1 MGGEHIVEAGMGK
14 TLHIDEWMKRGGLLL
29 AASMIVL
36 AGCQVALLTYKGA
49 KVRDDSL
56 IRLTEGTQGS
66 AVYHTTDLIIEY
78 RWVRSGNELQLSGLA
93 KFTSR
98 IQNSFTMIPV
108 FDLSLFL
115 TDAQGNILEQR
126 WIATPGGVEPGSRML
141 ISEKLLLPPGTA
153 NMAFSYSGQARDS
166 DGVGSDKGDGD
177 MPFWQVPIVR

>member
-1 MGGEHIVEAGMGK
+1 MDK
-14 TLHIDEWMKRGGLLL
+14 TLHIAEWMKRGGLLL

-36 AGCQVALLTYKGA
+36 AGCQGALLTYKGA

-66 AVYHTTDLIIEY
+66 AVYQTTDLIIEY
-78 RWVRSGNELQLSGLA
+78 QWVRSGNELQLSGLA

-166 DGVGSDKGDGD
+166 DGFGSDKGDGD

>member
-1 MGGEHIVEAGMGK
+1 MDK
-14 TLHIDEWMKRGGLLL
+14 TLHIAEWMKRGGLLL

-36 AGCQVALLTYKGA
+36 AGCQGALLTYKGA

-56 IRLTEGTQGS
+56 IHLTEATQGS
-66 AVYHTTDLIIEY
+66 GIYQTTDLIIEY
-78 RWVRSGNELQLSGLA
+78 QWVRSGNELQLSGLA

-126 WIATPGGVEPGSRML
+126 WIATPGVEPGSRML
-141 ISEKLLLPPGTA
+141 INEKLLLSPETA
-153 NMAFSYSGQARDS
+153 NIAFSYSGQARDS
-166 DGVGSDKGDGD
+166 DGSGQDKGDGD